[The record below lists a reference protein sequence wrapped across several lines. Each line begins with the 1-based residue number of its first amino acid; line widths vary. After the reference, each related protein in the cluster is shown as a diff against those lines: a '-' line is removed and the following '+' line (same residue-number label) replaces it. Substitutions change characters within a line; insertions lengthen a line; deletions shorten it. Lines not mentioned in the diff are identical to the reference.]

1 MAWLKSGRLHYAAGV
16 TALFFLIFVVLRA
29 VFYFGFSEV
38 GQTVHPDPGTLYE
51 TLYIGIKFD
60 LRLALIL
67 SLPVFLLTWL
77 PRYNVLRSAA
87 VRKLARIYI
96 AVALLVT
103 LLMYI
108 IDFGHYTYLGIR
120 MNSTV
125 MRFFEDP
132 SISANMM
139 WQSYPVVW
147 ITLAWLLTYRCR
159 HLAGAAAGTPH
170 PRPATASR
178 CRYYRPSPLP

>member
-16 TALFFLIFVVLRA
+16 TALFFLIFVALRA

-67 SLPVFLLTWL
+67 SLPVYLLTWL
-77 PRYNVLRSAA
+77 PCYNVLRSAA

-108 IDFGHYTYLGIR
+108 I
-120 MNSTV
+120 
-125 MRFFEDP
+125 
-132 SISANMM
+132 
-139 WQSYPVVW
+139 
-147 ITLAWLLTYRCR
+147 
-159 HLAGAAAGTPH
+159 
-170 PRPATASR
+170 
-178 CRYYRPSPLP
+178 

>member
-77 PRYNVLRSAA
+77 PRYNVLTSLA
-87 VRKLARIYI
+87 VRKLARLYI
-96 AVALLVT
+96 VVALLIT
-103 LLMYI
+103 LLFYI
-108 IDFGHYTYLGIR
+108 IDFGHYSYLGIR

-125 MRFFEDP
+125 LRFFEDL

-139 WQSYPVVW
+139 WESYPVIQV
-147 ITLAWLLTYRCR
+147 TLAWLLTTVACP
-159 HLAGAAAGTPH
+159 LAGAAAGM
-170 PRPATASR
+170 PRT
-178 CRYYRPSPLP
+178 

>member
-38 GQTVHPDPGTLYE
+38 GKTLHPDPGTLYE

-77 PRYNVLRSAA
+77 PRYNVLRS
-87 VRKLARIYI
+87 
-96 AVALLVT
+96 
-103 LLMYI
+103 
-108 IDFGHYTYLGIR
+108 
-120 MNSTV
+120 SC
-125 MRFFEDP
+125 
-132 SISANMM
+132 SA
-139 WQSYPVVW
+139 Q
-147 ITLAWLLTYRCR
+147 
-159 HLAGAAAGTPH
+159 AGAYLYCCRAVSDAADVYH
-170 PRPATASR
+170 
-178 CRYYRPSPLP
+178 

>member
-16 TALFFLIFVVLRA
+16 TALFFVIFVALRA

-38 GQTVHPDPGTLYE
+38 GQTVHPDPGTLFE

-77 PRYNVLRSAA
+77 PRYNVLRSTP
-87 VRKLARIYI
+87 VRKLARGYI

-125 MRFFEDP
+125 MRFFEDL

-139 WQSYPVVW
+139 WQSYPVIW
-147 ITLAWLLTYRCR
+147 ITLAWLLTS
-159 HLAGAAAGTPH
+159 AAAIWLLLLLEHRTLDRQQP
-170 PRPATASR
+170 PVPALQAV
-178 CRYYRPSPLP
+178 